1 MTDVCFDYSTL
12 GRMDKNMKIFMS
24 LVHFSLKPEVKFNKI
39 IRKYNSFIHLASLS
53 CQLDK
58 T

>member
-1 MTDVCFDYSTL
+1 
-12 GRMDKNMKIFMS
+12 MDKNMKIFMS

>member
-1 MTDVCFDYSTL
+1 
-12 GRMDKNMKIFMS
+12 MDKNMKIFMS
-24 LVHFSLKPEVKFNKI
+24 LAHFSLKPEVKFNKI
-39 IRKYNSFIHLASLS
+39 IRKYNSFIHLVSLS